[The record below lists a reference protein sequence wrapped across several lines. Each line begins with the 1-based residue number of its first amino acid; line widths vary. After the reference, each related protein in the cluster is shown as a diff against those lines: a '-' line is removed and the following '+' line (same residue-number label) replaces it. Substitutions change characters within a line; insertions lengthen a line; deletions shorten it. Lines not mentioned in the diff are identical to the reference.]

1 MIILL
6 KDKQP
11 LEVTLLEDYL
21 VYAQMMGITDTV
33 SKQFKDLYPD
43 IINQSHFSS
52 YDNISLI
59 NTYISTGISSYE
71 KAQNYTSGG
80 GGFTSSGGGSSSF
93 GGGGSRRRFP
103 LKYIMETPL
112 TIALKARYDSSVKK
126 N

>member
-1 MIILL
+1 
-6 KDKQP
+6 
-11 LEVTLLEDYL
+11 
-21 VYAQMMGITDTV
+21 MMGIADTV

-71 KAQNYTSGG
+71 KAQSYTSGG
-80 GGFTSSGGGSSSF
+80 GGFTSSGGGSGSF
-93 GGGGSRRRFP
+93 GGGGSRRRRFP
-103 LKYIMETPL
+103 LKYIIETPL
-112 TIALKARYDSSVKK
+112 TLAFKVQYDSSVK